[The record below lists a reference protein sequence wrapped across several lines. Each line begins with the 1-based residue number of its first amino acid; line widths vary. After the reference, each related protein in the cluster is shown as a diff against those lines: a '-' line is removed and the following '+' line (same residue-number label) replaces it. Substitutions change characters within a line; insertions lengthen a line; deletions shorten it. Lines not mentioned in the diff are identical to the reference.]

1 MVRLLHWGHRK
12 AFAVETLYGNRWL
25 ICVGINS
32 REFATSITLDSVGS
46 FAAVN
51 LQRHGSESLWRDE
64 AEYAHGA
71 MHEPGSKHEREREH
85 ARF

>member
-12 AFAVETLYGNRWL
+12 AVGVETLYGNRWL

-71 MHEPGSKHEREREH
+71 MHEPGSKHEREIEH